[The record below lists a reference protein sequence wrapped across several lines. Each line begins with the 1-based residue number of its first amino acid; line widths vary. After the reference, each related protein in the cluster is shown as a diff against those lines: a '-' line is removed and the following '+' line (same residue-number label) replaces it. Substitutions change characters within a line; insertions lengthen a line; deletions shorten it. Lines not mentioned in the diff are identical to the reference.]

1 MLTTIKPYKLGSPPD
16 QDIDK
21 DIFIKTFVKMM
32 FVNLEKE
39 EDYKRVCNISD
50 RLKTKSQEFLEKA
63 FKQALSFEFV
73 KDRQK
78 DNHYFVTLK
87 INVSKI
93 KDTFADGLDGM
104 VVSAAR
110 KNAHN
115 DNQLGLIADIFNM
128 SGVLAWRCN
137 YSAEDNAASF
147 VRPVEVSRTAKKS
160 KLVEIVGET
169 FRLFNGGSGA
179 TDVAV

>member
-1 MLTTIKPYKLGSPPD
+1 MLTTIKPYKLGSQPD

-21 DIFIKTFVKMM
+21 DIFIKTFVKLM
-32 FVNLEKE
+32 FENLEKE
-39 EDYKRVCNISD
+39 DDYQRVCNISA

-63 FKQALSFEFV
+63 FKKALAFEFV

-78 DNHYFVTLK
+78 SGNYYVTLK
-87 INVSKI
+87 INVAKI

-110 KNAHN
+110 KQAHN
-115 DNQLGLIADIFNM
+115 DSQLGLIADIFNM
-128 SGVLAWRCN
+128 SGTLVWRCN
-137 YSAEDNAASF
+137 YSTKDNAISF
-147 VRPVEVSRTAKKS
+147 VRPVEVPRTASKS
-160 KLVEIVGET
+160 KLVEIVGKT

-179 TDVAV
+179 CDATL